1 MPLVPYLIQKRHTFR
16 QKHHRSPTIKIGLI
30 LSTAI
35 GTGLAVLLVVSAF
48 IYANFTRNLPSLD
61 AIPLLLNP
69 SNGLLLQPTRLYD
82 RTGQNILLEL
92 ANPAAPERE
101 YFFVNDQKDPHFSA
115 ELLKATVASLD
126 PGFWEN
132 PGYTPA
138 NLFDDTHP
146 TLAQKLVYDLLFR
159 DEPSGLHRSLRESI
173 LAAQII
179 TRFGH
184 EQVLEWY
191 LNQELYGKWVYGANQ
206 AAQVYF
212 NKSAAELDLAEA
224 AVLAAIAEVPG
235 LSPLDAPQVVLE
247 RQKQILEE
255 MFVHG
260 SISQDEYQLAFEQK
274 LDFHPAE
281 VIEEFAP
288 VYTNLVLEQLI
299 NLFPREW
306 VERGGLRVITTLDYH
321 LQTQVDCT
329 TAAHLQHILGE
340 SRLAEDAPCEAAQL
354 LPTLAYHL
362 AGQDGDFAA
371 SVVILDPKTGQILSM
386 TGDLLPGLD
395 PAHLPGS
402 PPGTLITPFIYLT
415 AFSRGYSPAS
425 MIWDIPSISNP
436 QNENSQAGVYYGPVR
451 IRTAFANDY
460 PGPAT
465 QLLTEF
471 GPIEVSRT
479 ASQLGVSTLESVF
492 TDSQAS
498 TYDNWLNQGQATLL
512 EMTQAFAVFA
522 NQGILSGREL
532 LPENSFNGASQLKP
546 ATLLRVEDNL
556 GKVWLDW
563 STPQNR
569 PLLSEQLA
577 FLLNNILSD
586 EPARWPGLGH
596 PNPLEIGRPAG
607 AKLGVTQDG
616 TSAWTLGYTPQVV
629 IGVWM
634 GQLNPTG
641 ESLPSTAPAALWH
654 AIIQY
659 VLRDL
664 PSKDWETPV
673 GIRTLDVC
681 DPSGLLATIYCP
693 TIVPEIFIEGS
704 EPVQYD
710 NLYRR
715 IPINR
720 ETGKLATV
728 FTPPELVKEE
738 VYLVMPPEATDWA
751 RQAGLPVPPDT
762 YDVIYVPA
770 EVSLDAR
777 ISQPEMFSHVS
788 GLVHFIGTAFGEAFQ
803 YFRIQIGE
811 GLNPQEWLQ
820 IGEDSNKPVRSA
832 ILGEWDTTGLSGLY
846 AVQLLVIYDDQR
858 VERVTM
864 QITVDNTPPVL
875 EIISPTEGEIISG
888 KNTTVIFQAK
898 ASDNLVLRQ
907 ISYFVDEKQLTTL
920 SQPPWTVPWTASLGK
935 HTLRVIASDLA
946 GNQQTAEVTFIVK

>member
-1 MPLVPYLIQKRHTFR
+1 MSLVPYLIQKRR
-16 QKHHRSPTIKIGLI
+16 VSRKKQKQHPGIKIGLV

-35 GTGLAVLLVVSAF
+35 GTGLAVLLVATAF
-48 IYANFTRNLPSLD
+48 VYASYTRSLPSLD
-61 AIPLLLNP
+61 TIPLLLNP
-69 SNGLLLQPTRLYD
+69 SDGLLLQPTRLYD
-82 RTGQNILLEL
+82 RTGQNILLAL
-92 ANPAAPERE
+92 ANPAAPERV
-101 YFFVNDQKDPHFSA
+101 YFYVSAQKDPHFST

-126 PGFWEN
+126 PTFWEN
-132 PGYTPA
+132 PGYTTTT
-138 NLFDDTHP
+138 LFDDTHP
-146 TLAQKLVYDLLFR
+146 TLAQKLIYDLLLSN
-159 DEPSGLHRSLRESI
+159 EPAGLHRSLRESL
-173 LAAQII
+173 LAAQI
-179 TRFGH
+179 TARFGH

-191 LNQELYGKWVYGANQ
+191 LNQEMYGKWVYGANQ

-212 NKSAAELDLAEA
+212 GKNASDLDLAEA
-224 AVLAAIAEVPG
+224 AVLTAIAEAPG

-247 RQKQILEE
+247 RQRQILEE
-255 MFVHG
+255 MFIQAI
-260 SISQDEYQLAFEQK
+260 ISQDEYQHAIGQK
-274 LDFHPAE
+274 LSFQPAAVVE
-281 VIEEFAP
+281 DVMP
-288 VYTNLVLEQLI
+288 VFTNLVLEQLT
-299 NLFPREW
+299 NLFQREW
-306 VERGGLRVITTLDYH
+306 IERGGLRVITTLDYN

-340 SRLAEDAPCEAAQL
+340 TRLAAAAPCEAAQL
-354 LPTLAYHL
+354 LPTLPYQL
-362 AGQDGDFAA
+362 AGRAGDLAA

-386 TGDLLPGLD
+386 IGNSLPGLD

-415 AFSRGYSPAS
+415 ALSRGYSPATL
-425 MIWDIPSISNP
+425 MWDIPSITSP
-436 QNENSQAGVYYGPVR
+436 QNEIPPSGIYFGPVR

-492 TDSQAS
+492 TDFHPS
-498 TYDNWLNQGQATLL
+498 TQDNWLNQGQVTLL

-532 LPENSFNGASQLKP
+532 LPKNSSNGAAQLKP
-546 ATLLRVEDNL
+546 ATLLRLEDNS
-556 GKVWLDW
+556 GKIWLDW

-569 PLLSEQLA
+569 PLLSQQLA

-596 PNPLEIGRPAG
+596 PNPLEIGRPVG

-616 TSAWTLGYTPQVV
+616 TNAWTLGYTPQVV

-634 GQLNPTG
+634 GQVNPTG
-641 ESLPSTAPAALWH
+641 KSLPPTAPAALWH

-659 VLRDL
+659 ALRDL
-664 PSKDWETPV
+664 PSRDWEIPA
-673 GIRTLDVC
+673 GIRVIDVC
-681 DPSGLLATIYCP
+681 DPSGMLATIYCP

-738 VYLVMPPEATDWA
+738 VYLIAPPEATDWA

-770 EVSLDAR
+770 EVSSDAR

-788 GLVHFIGTAFGEAFQ
+788 GSVRFIGTASGEGFQ
-803 YFRIQIGE
+803 YYRIQIGE

-820 IGEDSNKPVRSA
+820 IGEDANKPVRNT
-832 ILGEWDTTGLSGLY
+832 ILGEWDTTGLSGLF
-846 AVQLLVIYDDQR
+846 AVQLLVIYEDQR
-858 VERVTM
+858 VERITM
-864 QITVDNTPPVL
+864 QITVDNIPPMI
-875 EIISPTEGEIISG
+875 EIISPIDGQIIAG
-888 KNTTVIFQAK
+888 KNATVIFQAK
-898 ASDNLVLRQ
+898 ASDNLVLKQ
-907 ISYFVDEKQLTTL
+907 IDFFIDEKQLSSL
-920 SQPPWTVPWTASLGK
+920 RQPPLTVPWAASLGE
-935 HTLRVIASDLA
+935 HTLRVIATDLA
-946 GNQQTAEVTFIVK
+946 GNQQEAEVTFLVK